1 MNILD
6 APLTSEELNKALNTI
21 PNNKSSG
28 PAEFPAGFYKH
39 FWDILSPLFYRV
51 TAEIKTTSTIPMHMN
66 PAVMTLL
73 SKPNKDLTLP
83 SSYRPLSLINT
94 HFKIIT
100 KTLATRIEVVTP
112 MPIHPDQTGFIK
124 TDMLQIASVGF
135 LIWETFHNKT
145 K

>member
-1 MNILD
+1 
-6 APLTSEELNKALNTI
+6 
-21 PNNKSSG
+21 
-28 PAEFPAGFYKH
+28 
-39 FWDILSPLFYRV
+39 
-51 TAEIKTTSTIPMHMN
+51 MHMN

-124 TDMLQIASVGF
+124 TDVLQIASVGF